1 MLSKGLFRHI
11 LLWGILFS
19 GNALA
24 EPKVQISDKT
34 KKLLSQVGWCDNA
47 NVLQKPVEHF
57 QGCFLNS
64 VEESKFENFCIK
76 SSIPLLLTFGCK
88 EQFIYDFYVSFM
100 TDNVKI
106 HKFRMK
112 EIKDDIASMRA
123 KGLPAGFLINKY
135 INYEKM
141 TGVKD
146 QLAPDADI
154 VKLKADKLA
163 SMNSRKATC
172 TDIITLKPP
181 LSLEDPSNQDTIGW
195 CYAYTAADM
204 LTQALGKKVSPIKA
218 AALWNDK
225 LIARAFLPGKE
236 GGMVVSTLEE
246 SISQGICL
254 EKNLPSTDY
263 RFSKE
268 GYDFNDL
275 YRQVQTLS
283 KKYSPERARVMLD
296 KKQVTPKK
304 VYSKKEVMTDLCIN
318 NKNALE
324 GLVEI
329 FPQLN
334 VGQIAD
340 IMMTSGLESF
350 EKMVSTCPL
359 EQDPEL
365 KNLVPKKET
374 NNDKIFPTI
383 DDQLNKGNIVG
394 MLYRSEVLFGYDK
407 SAVFP
412 NHVSTIVGRRFNE
425 QSNSCEYLIRNIWG
439 KTCSPYSED
448 YECKN
453 GHVWIPEDA
462 LKYKNT
468 IHEVQ
473 YIEKK

>member
-1 MLSKGLFRHI
+1 MKSRGLIIHI
-11 LLWGILFS
+11 LLWGSLFS

-24 EPKVQISDKT
+24 EPKVQMSEKT
-34 KKLLSQVGWCDNA
+34 KKYFSEIDKCSGAKSLE
-47 NVLQKPVEHF
+47 KPVSDF
-57 QGCFLNS
+57 KSCFVKS
-64 VEESKFENFCIK
+64 VEK
-76 SSIPLLLTFGCK
+76 SAYDNYCVKASIPLLLAFGCD
-88 EQFIYDFYVSFM
+88 EQFIFDLYVSFM
-100 TDNVKI
+100 TDNVEL

-112 EIKDDIASMRA
+112 KIKDDIASMRS

-135 INYEKM
+135 INYEKT
-141 TGVKD
+141 TGVKEL
-146 QLAPDADI
+146 LAPDEDI
-154 VKLKADKLA
+154 VKLKADNLVA
-163 SMNSRKATC
+163 LNSRKATC
-172 TDIITLKPP
+172 RDVITLKPP
-181 LSLEDPSNQDTIGW
+181 LSLEDPSNQDSIGW

-204 LTQALGKKVSPIKA
+204 LTQALGKRVSPIKA

-236 GGMVVSTLEE
+236 GGMVMSTLEE
-246 SISQGICL
+246 SISKGICL

-263 RFSKE
+263 RFSRE
-268 GYDFNDL
+268 GFVFNDL
-275 YRQVQTLS
+275 YRKVQDLS
-283 KKYSPERARVMLD
+283 KKYSPERSRSMLD
-296 KKQVTPKK
+296 KKQEVSKK
-304 VYSKKEVMTDLCIN
+304 VYSKKEVLTDLCIN
-318 NKNALE
+318 NKDVLE

-334 VGQIAD
+334 PAQLAE

-394 MLYRSEVLFGYDK
+394 MLYRSEVLEGYDK
-407 SAVFP
+407 SAIFP
-412 NHVSTIVGRRFNE
+412 DHVSSIVGRRFNE
-425 QSNSCEYLIRNIWG
+425 NTNSCEYLVRNTWG
-439 KTCSPYSED
+439 QNCNNYSID
-448 YECKN
+448 YECRK
-453 GHVWIPEDA
+453 GHAWIPEDA
-462 LKYKNT
+462 FKYKNA